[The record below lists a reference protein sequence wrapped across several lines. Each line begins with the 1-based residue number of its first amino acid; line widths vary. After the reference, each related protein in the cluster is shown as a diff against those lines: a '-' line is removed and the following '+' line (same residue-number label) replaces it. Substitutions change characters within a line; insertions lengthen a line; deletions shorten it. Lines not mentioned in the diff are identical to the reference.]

1 MSSRL
6 SLRASALVI
15 ALASLAG
22 CSDDDAA
29 PIPPCNDLV
38 NDGPDVRPVLVTAG
52 TTPMGGTIEDGRYAQ
67 TGFDYYPNP
76 GETLTAD
83 PRTLSSVFVFTDGT
97 LEVVITA
104 SVGDATQGGHFSAT
118 YATAGTVATLTYS
131 CPNAGIVERPDF
143 TATPSELRLFYP
155 IETDTGTGTA
165 EVILTMQ

>member
-22 CSDDDAA
+22 CSDDDPA
-29 PIPPCNDLV
+29 PLPPCNDLV
-38 NDGPDVRPVLVTAG
+38 NDGPVVTPVLLTAG
-52 TTPMGGTIEDGRYAQ
+52 TTPMGGTIEDGRYEQ

-76 GETLTAD
+76 GETLPPD
-83 PRTLSSVFVFTDGT
+83 PRRLSSVFVFADGS

-104 SVGDATQGGHFSAT
+104 SVGDATQSEHFSAT
-118 YATAGTVATLTYS
+118 YATSATVATLTYS

-155 IETDTGTGTA
+155 IGSDTGTA
-165 EVILTMQ
+165 EIILTKQ